1 MPYTNPHV
9 LTLQVLYI
17 LTIPSEILKKLKTD
31 TEREMGLEQPLYKEQ
46 LRRFL
51 RLIEEMTER
60 TRSAN
65 CEQHGEN

>member
-51 RLIEEMTER
+51 RLIEEMTGR